1 MILIGKNNK
10 TNGKVLK
17 NTLFLSGSS
26 LANKLIS
33 FIVSLLIA
41 NHFGPSGYGKIAYAI
56 SLVTLFVFLSDLGIS
71 TLTIREVARRREEGA
86 RYLGASL
93 FLRGGLSLVT
103 YFLII
108 VIAILLK
115 ETGASLILI
124 ALIAGMMVA
133 NAFANCFENIS
144 TAFERM
150 EINAIINTG
159 RELLLLL
166 GIMFVLL
173 TKRGLIAVGSVY
185 LMMSLVGLLAWI
197 SISPS
202 RLTKPMFKFDWTF
215 LGFLI
220 RRGIP
225 FALSG
230 IFLFV
235 YFRVDSVMLKLL
247 KGVKE
252 VGYYNAPY
260 NLIYALN
267 FFPASLTAALFPRF
281 SRYSEEDKGKLLH
294 ALSRVLRYLLLLSLP
309 IVFGGIILRK
319 ELLLLFYRKEY
330 VPSIPV
336 FSILLLVV
344 ALIWL
349 NYTLITTLNSMGKEK
364 KVALISGI
372 ALGINVA
379 LNMELIPALGARGA
393 AVATL
398 FTEIFLFLTSFL
410 VVRGEIPLSL
420 RKIFSVRGG
429 IGVFLMSLIT
439 YLLRGYSLFL
449 SIPVA
454 AFFYLFFLLVS
465 GAIPKEERMELMSFF
480 VPRGR

>member
-103 YFLII
+103 
-108 VIAILLK
+108 
-115 ETGASLILI
+115 
-124 ALIAGMMVA
+124 
-133 NAFANCFENIS
+133 ANCFENIS

-173 TKRGLIAVGSVY
+173 TNRGLIAVGSVY
-185 LMMSLVGLLAWI
+185 LMMSLVGLLAWV

-202 RLTKPMFKFDWTF
+202 RLIKPMFKFDWTF
-215 LGFLI
+215 FGFLI

-336 FSILLLVV
+336 E
-344 ALIWL
+344 L
-349 NYTLITTLNSMGKEK
+349 NG
-364 KVALISGI
+364 
-372 ALGINVA
+372 
-379 LNMELIPALGARGA
+379 
-393 AVATL
+393 
-398 FTEIFLFLTSFL
+398 
-410 VVRGEIPLSL
+410 
-420 RKIFSVRGG
+420 
-429 IGVFLMSLIT
+429 
-439 YLLRGYSLFL
+439 
-449 SIPVA
+449 
-454 AFFYLFFLLVS
+454 
-465 GAIPKEERMELMSFF
+465 
-480 VPRGR
+480 